1 MTTGMTWPTAP
12 PGLLDYLPDTWSGDV
27 TLKLNA
33 GSADTSWMRPV
44 RLLAALVLAGAA
56 ACSSPPAPE
65 ASSAP
70 STTTTSP
77 PLTTTRARPRLQVT
91 TSRRSAADRICAEI
105 QDPAFD
111 LRPLGERRFI
121 RKACASERE
130 SEAQDELLRESD
142 ALDQPEPTYDS
153 GAYEPEYPEPES
165 EPYEPDAGYP

>member
-1 MTTGMTWPTAP
+1 M
-12 PGLLDYLPDTWSGDV
+12 
-27 TLKLNA
+27 
-33 GSADTSWMRPV
+33 
-44 RLLAALVLAGAA
+44 
-56 ACSSPPAPE
+56 
-65 ASSAP
+65 
-70 STTTTSP
+70 
-77 PLTTTRARPRLQVT
+77 
-91 TSRRSAADRICAEI
+91 DRICAEI

>member
-1 MTTGMTWPTAP
+1 
-12 PGLLDYLPDTWSGDV
+12 
-27 TLKLNA
+27 
-33 GSADTSWMRPV
+33 MRPV
-44 RLLAALVLAGAA
+44 RLLAALVMAGAA

-65 ASSAP
+65 ALSAP

-77 PLTTTRARPRLQVT
+77 PLTTTRARPQLQVT
-91 TSRRSAADRICAEI
+91 TSRSSAADRICAEI

-111 LRPLGERRFI
+111 LQPLGERRFI

-142 ALDQPEPTYDS
+142 ALDQPEPPYDS

-165 EPYEPDAGYP
+165 EPYEPDDPGYP